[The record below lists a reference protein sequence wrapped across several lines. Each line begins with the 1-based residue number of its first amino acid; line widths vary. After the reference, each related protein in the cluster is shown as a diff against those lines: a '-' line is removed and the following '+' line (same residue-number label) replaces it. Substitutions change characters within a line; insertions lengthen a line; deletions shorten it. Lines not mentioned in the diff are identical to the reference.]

1 VNIAFSI
8 GKYVDE
14 VVCDV
19 VPMEA
24 SHLLLGRPWQYD
36 RKVTHDGLANKYS
49 FLFKGQK
56 VSLTPLSPREVC
68 EDQLKMRV
76 KREQERKEGR
86 EKIPE
91 KDKKKE
97 RKKVKS
103 DKSIFLR
110 EKELNRA
117 LISKQPLYLL
127 MPKNICLSSVQA
139 SLSLGMEQLLKEY
152 DDVFPQDIPHGL
164 PPQRGIEHNIDLIP
178 GASIP
183 NRPAYR
189 SNPEETKEIQKQVEK
204 LLEKGW
210 VRESL
215 SPCAMPIILVPTK
228 DGSWRMCSDCR
239 AINNITIRYRHPIP
253 RLNDLLDEMHGACY
267 FSKIDLKSGYHQ
279 IRMRA
284 RDEWKTAFK
293 TKFGLYEWMVMKD

>member
-1 VNIAFSI
+1 
-8 GKYVDE
+8 
-14 VVCDV
+14 
-19 VPMEA
+19 
-24 SHLLLGRPWQYD
+24 
-36 RKVTHDGLANKYS
+36 
-49 FLFKGQK
+49 
-56 VSLTPLSPREVC
+56 
-68 EDQLKMRV
+68 
-76 KREQERKEGR
+76 
-86 EKIPE
+86 
-91 KDKKKE
+91 
-97 RKKVKS
+97 
-103 DKSIFLR
+103 
-110 EKELNRA
+110 
-117 LISKQPLYLL
+117 

-267 FSKIDLKSGYHQ
+267 FSKIDLKSGYH
-279 IRMRA
+279 
-284 RDEWKTAFK
+284 
-293 TKFGLYEWMVMKD
+293 